1 MTGSP
6 TKGPPIGPHHG
17 EAWLLTDDG
26 GAPFLSQVSQWVR
39 QVWAGQAGGAFGT
52 AQAWETQDEGIRDY
66 QEQEQEGQPGL
77 SSLLEEQEQSLPS
90 EDNPLETV
98 ERLKS
103 SPLLSLS

>member
-1 MTGSP
+1 M
-6 TKGPPIGPHHG
+6 
-17 EAWLLTDDG
+17 
-26 GAPFLSQVSQWVR
+26 
-39 QVWAGQAGGAFGT
+39 GT

-66 QEQEQEGQPGL
+66 QEQEQEGSREL

-103 SPLLSLS
+103 SPLLSLVMRGGQAGVREEYPAGRAALWKGSAAGLRLL